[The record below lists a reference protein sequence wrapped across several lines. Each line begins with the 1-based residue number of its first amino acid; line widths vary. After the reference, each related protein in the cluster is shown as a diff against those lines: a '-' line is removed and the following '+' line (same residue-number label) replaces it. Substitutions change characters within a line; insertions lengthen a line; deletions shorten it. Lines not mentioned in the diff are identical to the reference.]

1 MKKIVITGGL
11 GYIGMELCKIYSG
24 QSRTKNITVIDN
36 KFHSSRVEQLKRW
49 GIKYRQI
56 DILDSNNLNKEI
68 NDADIIYH
76 LAGISDVAT
85 VKEDININHEKLVF
99 AVGVEGTRNIINL
112 SSESAKIV
120 FPSTHV
126 IFEGLKKV
134 KFNIDETHEPSP
146 VLDYAKGK
154 LESENDLIKSNKN
167 FVILR
172 LGSLYGK
179 SFDSTRLNIMPNL
192 FAKIS
197 SFNGKIT
204 LYSGGKQ
211 LKSLVSINDVVRC
224 MEFVG
229 ENKKINKEIFN
240 CVNENLSVKD
250 VADLCKKINKKTD
263 LVITD
268 DPVPNE
274 GYTLTN
280 KKIRSNGFK
289 FLYNVEDS
297 FREMIESWSDQS
309 QVLSNEIIESG
320 ADEFV
325 DERGIISAGVWF
337 IT

>member
-1 MKKIVITGGL
+1 MSKKIVITGGL

-154 LESENDLIKSNKN
+154 LN
-167 FVILR
+167 
-172 LGSLYGK
+172 
-179 SFDSTRLNIMPNL
+179 
-192 FAKIS
+192 
-197 SFNGKIT
+197 
-204 LYSGGKQ
+204 Q
-211 LKSLVSINDVVRC
+211 
-224 MEFVG
+224 
-229 ENKKINKEIFN
+229 
-240 CVNENLSVKD
+240 
-250 VADLCKKINKKTD
+250 KT
-263 LVITD
+263 I
-268 DPVPNE
+268 
-274 GYTLTN
+274 
-280 KKIRSNGFK
+280 
-289 FLYNVEDS
+289 
-297 FREMIESWSDQS
+297 
-309 QVLSNEIIESG
+309 
-320 ADEFV
+320 
-325 DERGIISAGVWF
+325 
-337 IT
+337 